1 MNMIK
6 NSLVNANKASHESS
20 ALVIPDGSTAVK
32 GGFWVSV
39 DELETITKPCQPVYM
54 KDGKILMYPE
64 SHVLYHGSTGTGKST
79 VIYDNSIDINSR
91 LPKGIRSSMIIFD
104 VKGDLYSRHAKRL
117 SERGFKV
124 SSFNMRRP
132 FAAERYN
139 PLAAIYDD
147 YTESIS
153 IKKRLSS
160 ADPDD
165 SFNGKKYESYAALAS
180 AATERYMYLND
191 KATKR
196 ISEIS
201 ETLINSSDPKNLQ
214 WADGAR
220 NCLRAILHTMLEDSQ
235 KEKTGMCR
243 EKFTLANMCR
253 VAFST
258 HEDCKPLIQY
268 LERSKH
274 IRVVSG
280 ALGSCYNISAK
291 ITRDGY
297 ISSINSELN
306 KLSSDSIG
314 ALTGGSE
321 IDINELT
328 SNEDFALFIITDD
341 TDKASN
347 SIGTMML
354 NDIINALIKKADDN
368 PRHCLDK
375 DVIVYADEFGNFP
388 ALPNMSERISTLR
401 SRRIWLKMAI
411 QSFEQ
416 LVRIYGSDTTSTIIE
431 NCDLQLM
438 LGCNNAET
446 KRNFCE
452 SMGMHSVPKSSVS
465 IDAFGVATETVVTE
479 DTHVV
484 KCSDIDSLK
493 LGEFFLKARGAANL
507 KSFMTPYFLR
517 DDVTMDS
524 VSWVGKYN
532 GFDPG
537 RKRLRY
543 RPCS

>member
-1 MNMIK
+1 
-6 NSLVNANKASHESS
+6 
-20 ALVIPDGSTAVK
+20 
-32 GGFWVSV
+32 
-39 DELETITKPCQPVYM
+39 
-54 KDGKILMYPE
+54 
-64 SHVLYHGSTGTGKST
+64 
-79 VIYDNSIDINSR
+79 
-91 LPKGIRSSMIIFD
+91 
-104 VKGDLYSRHAKRL
+104 
-117 SERGFKV
+117 
-124 SSFNMRRP
+124 
-132 FAAERYN
+132 
-139 PLAAIYDD
+139 
-147 YTESIS
+147 
-153 IKKRLSS
+153 
-160 ADPDD
+160 
-165 SFNGKKYESYAALAS
+165 
-180 AATERYMYLND
+180 
-191 KATKR
+191 
-196 ISEIS
+196 
-201 ETLINSSDPKNLQ
+201 
-214 WADGAR
+214 
-220 NCLRAILHTMLEDSQ
+220 MLEDST
-235 KEKTGMCR
+235 KPNTGMCR

-258 HEDCKPLIQY
+258 HEDCRPLIDY

-280 ALGSCYNISAK
+280 AIGACYRISAK

-306 KLSSDSIG
+306 KLSTDSVS

-354 NDIINALIKKADDN
+354 NDIINALIKKADDS

-416 LVRIYGSDTTSTIIE
+416 LDRIYGEDTTSTIIE

-438 LGCNNAET
+438 LGCNNATT
-446 KRNFCE
+446 KRKFCE
-452 SMGMHSVPKSSVS
+452 SMGLHPVPKSSIS
-465 IDAFGVATETVVTE
+465 IDAFGVATETVVSE
-479 DTHVV
+479 DTLVV
-484 KCSDIDSLK
+484 KCSDVDALK

-517 DDVTMDS
+517 TDTVKNYTG
-524 VSWVGKYN
+524 WEGKYN
-532 GFDPG
+532 GFDPNENYYDIDEVLESEEDEEEEEDESPLANRFFAPRSPAPRSEFLTEIEKNLPNFG
-537 RKRLRY
+537 LSGFFLTSYRNVALNIQGELAKGLAQKPFYKNMLEKIKSEGIFPESMTPLIFESPSESPVGVREFFEYADFLKKHLLYDPSLRAPLGKERVDAELARRMAVLKKY
-543 RPCS
+543 PVFGDKVTQAFLSVRSCIREMSDEDYCSYVEKFIETTRPTTR